1 MIDFH
6 AFEHPHP
13 PYLSLCAVPQSDHWV
28 SVHATQTSSVDVGG
42 SARGEQAVMYV
53 NL

>member
-1 MIDFH
+1 MTDFH
-6 AFEHPHP
+6 DFGHPHP
-13 PYLSLCAVPQSDHWV
+13 PYLSVCALSHSDHRV
-28 SVHATQTSSVDVGG
+28 SVHATQTSYVDVGG